1 MTEGVIT
8 AGILHHRTLMPSVNQ
23 CKILSMAY
31 KPNLDILNLYNRFD
45 SPICEVDCGQICRQ
59 FNPSGMPFCCDI
71 CVAVPVALKE
81 EWTYLKANTKLWHR
95 LRGDECPA
103 DPIDK
108 EKMQAE
114 TPNYMHL
121 MACKGPAFCE
131 RDFRTLSC
139 RQFPFSPYITA
150 DDRLIGL
157 TYNWD
162 FEEVCWVISNLARVS
177 DQYRKEF
184 LDIYDNLLF
193 EHPSEYDS
201 YYWLSEDMR
210 EHFIKQQ
217 RHIPILHRDGGYYL
231 LNPATDEI
239 SPINP
244 MVLPK
249 FGAYKEP

>member
-1 MTEGVIT
+1 MV
-8 AGILHHRTLMPSVNQ
+8 
-23 CKILSMAY
+23 Y
-31 KPNLDILNLYNRFD
+31 KPHLDIPDYYSRFA
-45 SPICEVDCGQICRQ
+45 SPICKIDCGEMCRQ
-59 FNPSGMPFCCDI
+59 FNPSGKPFCCDI

-81 EWTYLKANTKLWHR
+81 EWTYLKANTQLWHI
-95 LRGDECPA
+95 LRGDECPS

-114 TPNYMHL
+114 TPDYMHL
-121 MACKGPAFCE
+121 MACKGPAYCE
-131 RDFRTLSC
+131 RDNRTLSC

-162 FEEVCWVISNLARVS
+162 FEEVCWVISNLGKVS
-177 DQYRKEF
+177 DQYRQEF

-210 EHFIKQQ
+210 EHFIKIDQ
-217 RHIPILHRDGGYYL
+217 HIPILHRDGGFYL
-231 LNPATDEI
+231 LDPKTDELTPTDP
-239 SPINP
+239 S
-244 MVLPK
+244 VFPK
-249 FGAYKEP
+249 FGPYQRE

>member
-1 MTEGVIT
+1 MNFDLSLKPKFIEFSLSFV
-8 AGILHHRTLMPSVNQ
+8 Q
-23 CKILSMAY
+23 CKIVLMVY
-31 KPNLDILNLYNRFD
+31 KPNLDIAELYARFA
-45 SPICEVDCGQICRQ
+45 SPICEVDCGQICKQ
-59 FNPSGMPFCCDI
+59 FNPSGKPFCCDI

-95 LRGDECPA
+95 LRGDECPT
-103 DPIDK
+103 DPIDLP
-108 EKMQAE
+108 KMRAE
-114 TPNYMHL
+114 TPHYMHL

-162 FEEVCWVISNLARVS
+162 FEEVCWVISNLDQVS

-184 LDIYDNLLF
+184 LDIYDELLF

-201 YYWLSEDMR
+201 YFWLSEDMR
-210 EHFIKQQ
+210 DHFIKLQ
-217 RHIPILHRDGGYYL
+217 RSIPILHRDGGYYL
-231 LNPATDEI
+231 LDPSTDECT
-239 SPINP
+239 PIEP
-244 MVLPK
+244 CEFPK
-249 FGAYKEP
+249 FGPYL